1 MADDLN
7 GNDDLDGPVDAGPP
21 RPKGEGVRII
31 GAEEAAAALE
41 SGTVSPRQPDDA
53 PRYGDRPAP
62 PDTSRARG
70 KDITPILSARSRPSP
85 WGTSDDDGDPDLD
98 RPDLDRP
105 APDSPPP
112 GRSGPGLRERLRQRR
127 PDDDVGSTQPIDLS
141 AGGSGGQAGGSGG
154 LSGGVPVLPHWTEP
168 PTGEVPRILV
178 GADDEAGSSG
188 AGSSGAGSSAA
199 GDPSGP
205 RWRDQDADWADSD
218 FGDIANLVD
227 DRDPADDPY
236 RSNDLADHDA
246 ELEAGSAGRPVDTQ
260 PRPAPAPTP
269 GPTPQWRPEEP
280 AGPQGPPAPRNVPV
294 AVATGVAFGIFALLI
309 FRAGPGPALALA
321 VAVVGLAAIE
331 LFAALRRAGYRPA
344 TLLGITSTVS
354 VMLAA
359 YAKGETAIPLVLC
372 LTMVCALL
380 WFMFGV
386 VRARPTM
393 NVGVTL
399 LGVIWVGFLGSFAA
413 LLLRAPERRG
423 IAFLLG
429 AIIATVAY
437 DVGAMVVGA
446 RSGRTPLAPE
456 ISPNKTWEGIMGG
469 AGAALLASVL
479 IVGRIHPWDLGSSLA
494 LGLVIAF
501 MAPLGD
507 LSQSLIKRDLG
518 MKDMGTLLPGHGGVM
533 DRFDALLFVLPATYY
548 LVRLLQLA

>member
-1 MADDLN
+1 VADDF
-7 GNDDLDGPVDAGPP
+7 DETDSGPVDAGPP

-41 SGTVSPRQPDDA
+41 SGSARPRLPDDE
-53 PRYGDRPAP
+53 PKYGDRPSP

-70 KDITPILSARSRPSP
+70 QDVTPALSARTRPSP
-85 WGTSDDDGDPDLD
+85 WGGGDDDEPQVAA
-98 RPDLDRP
+98 PVSPARP
-105 APDSPPP
+105 A
-112 GRSGPGLRERLRQRR
+112 GRPLSLRERLNQPRE
-127 PDDDVGSTQPIDLS
+127 DDDAGSTQPIDLS
-141 AGGSGGQAGGSGG
+141 GGGASGGTP
-154 LSGGVPVLPHWTEP
+154 PVMPHWTEP
-168 PTGEVPRILV
+168 PTGEVPKVLGGRDDDS
-178 GADDEAGSSG
+178 ADDEEAWAGM
-188 AGSSGAGSSAA
+188 ADRSA
-199 GDPSGP
+199 P
-205 RWRDQDADWADSD
+205 RWRDQQADWEAAD
-218 FGDIANLVD
+218 FGEMA
-227 DRDPADDPY
+227 
-236 RSNDLADHDA
+236 DLAEPVTGEPSDENPWVTEPAYDDLDA
-246 ELEAGSAGRPVDTQ
+246 EPEPAPVRTR
-260 PRPAPAPTP
+260 PRPEPSPNAP
-269 GPTPQWRPEEP
+269 WRPDEP
-280 AGPQGPPAPRNVPV
+280 AGGAPAAPRSVPT
-294 AVATGVAFGIFALLI
+294 AIATGLAFGAFALLM
-309 FRAGPGPALALA
+309 FRAGPGPAMALA
-321 VAVVGLAAIE
+321 VGVVGFAAVE
-331 LFAALRRAGYRPA
+331 LFAVLRKAGYRPA

-359 YAKGETAIPLVLC
+359 YAKGETAIPLVLA

-399 LGVIWVGFLGSFAA
+399 LGVVWVGFLGSFAA
-413 LLLRAPERRG
+413 LLLRAPNREG

-429 AIIATVAY
+429 ALIATIAY
-437 DVGAMVVGA
+437 DVGAMFVGA

-469 AGAALLASVL
+469 AAAALLASVL
-479 IVGRIHPWDLGSSLA
+479 ITRGIHPWDLGSALA
-494 LGLVIAF
+494 LGLVTAF

-518 MKDMGTLLPGHGGVM
+518 VKDMGTLLPGHGGVM

>member
-1 MADDLN
+1 MADDLD
-7 GNDDLDGPVDAGPP
+7 GNDELDGPVDAGPP

-41 SGTVSPRQPDDA
+41 SGTASPRQPDDV
-53 PRYGDRPAP
+53 PKYGDRPAP

-85 WGTSDDDGDPDLD
+85 WGASDEDEADLG
-98 RPDLDRP
+98 RQ
-105 APDSPPP
+105 ATDSPPIS
-112 GRSGPGLRERLRQRR
+112 RSGPGLRERLRQRR
-127 PDDDVGSTQPIDLS
+127 PNDDVGSTQPIDLS
-141 AGGSGGQAGGSGG
+141 AGSDGP
-154 LSGGVPVLPHWTEP
+154 SGGVPVLPHWTEP
-168 PTGEVPRILV
+168 PTGEVPRIL
-178 GADDEAGSSG
+178 AGSDDDAS
-188 AGSSGAGSSAA
+188 AGGSSAA
-199 GDPSGP
+199 GSSGVEPSGP

-246 ELEAGSAGRPVDTQ
+246 ELDSGPVPGAVGTR
-260 PRPAPAPTP
+260 PRPAPGPTP

-280 AGPQGPPAPRNVPV
+280 AGPQGPTAPRNVPV
-294 AVATGVAFGIFALLI
+294 AVATGVAFGVFALLM

-331 LFAALRRAGYRPA
+331 LFAALRKAGYRPA

-518 MKDMGTLLPGHGGVM
+518 VKDMGTLLPGHGGVM